1 MKKVMLLSVIVIYC
15 AIIFAQ
21 TDDLNQKKYWKFR
34 NNFRRDFVK
43 IGPSEGES
51 IPIATRRPI
60 ACKDNAGDG
69 PNKGTV
75 RWGDGMIFQGHYIGF
90 LATEYA
96 LLKKRNLDVTS
107 TLNEL
112 YYALNAINRSDLNAE
127 YYISDIDENQ
137 LPVVKGKNLNGF
149 YLRDD
154 AGEFMWDN
162 WSGQKMDCG
171 CNEGDRYI
179 TNNTARLNEGG
190 NISRY
195 ETDDHSTPS
204 LDQMTSL
211 LVGITV
217 INHLIGDD
225 EYVQPDPELPVMNIK
240 NEALQ
245 IANRLITYAY
255 EHNYYLL
262 DEWGWPVGN
271 GGGEL
276 IATAYPIS
284 IIGNKLLGN
293 DYSLVMK
300 RQKKRYKKAQA
311 YHSSTD
317 AEFQAALYES
327 YSMSEKAQVN
337 RFESENAWIYDEGPS
352 NFELYQTGDGA
363 KLISTNLF
371 LTLWHSIIPEVYPE
385 ILLDWSDNN
394 KLDASGGVYDSW
406 DGLPWPANEITFDN
420 MPLSDYNATI
430 IFNLGIASGIFNDE
444 QAFEWGIATKN
455 YQNVFIHALL
465 NDTEP
470 VWGDKALYQTFL
482 DNMPLYGGFKY
493 HGQSWLGYDDEGN
506 DVVGNKQIIWSDGW
520 GGEYKW
526 NDAVES
532 NSSEGHDGQFNALD
546 YLYLHNLYYLVF
558 GDEIA
563 EEYEETYDCF
573 CGSTSMED
581 ISALEAESE
590 GEIGSAE
597 MTIDEALSGDVKLH
611 PEIVK
616 QLSILDFCT
625 EHDLPGSSL
634 STSYDL
640 KQLFDDYHEL
650 DIALNKFQTKE
661 FTINA
666 GGELNIES
674 RLVICNTKELTVE
687 DGGQI
692 NLDKGEILIKPGA
705 KLIIK
710 GDVTIDRGTKVIV
723 EDGGEI
729 IIKTGGTLA
738 NSGYIR
744 LKEGGKMIY
753 EEDAIFK
760 MQDDFAELHLDGGD
774 LQLEPN
780 ALFTFVKGTSQ
791 SGQIRVSDWGEHIL
805 TTGNNRILLEGNGED
820 DPILVIDEDADFWAE
835 EDGKLEWIS
844 ILSGKVEIANNGRL
858 VSIPNFTANNVH
870 FVGENGNR
878 GLVTFDETNISNAV
892 IDHIPIYAALH
903 YRNTGTFNMTLT
915 DINHHT
921 DEIVVKV
928 KGKGYNISQST
939 FNGSGAYLFSAQNT
953 TEYSY
958 ISNTSF
964 NGDLSTVGVIDNSN
978 GTVEIKSCDFNNLY
992 AGVHKLDGKAILR
1005 CNDFTNFRKAGAIA
1019 HNNCILDLSS
1029 NGQGGYNTFVKNT
1042 AEFGENIGLWNA
1054 QGLIL
1059 NKGYNYFD
1067 EAGSLPIIK
1076 GTMQINPLGGAI
1088 PMLLASSNRWNV
1100 ANTAALPGDFNV
1112 TSSIVDGLTV
1122 NFYTGSPEDGPCP
1135 ISEDD
1140 LIAGVGL
1147 VVPPYQDGEAVLSSY
1162 NFNQESLSNAL
1173 NSCVQ
1178 ASNVYD
1184 ATKSDLNALALFEEV
1199 LIQYPDFEKTHR
1211 NEALARYGLSLMKQ
1225 TLQHAIAT
1233 GEIQIEQNQG
1243 SFSQGVQ
1250 HYVNVLN
1257 AMSNVPFNNHNYEQ
1271 LFYLEMDKAH
1281 LFKTLGKTD
1290 VALFLLLNAES
1301 CALNEKEQ
1309 QYLNHWKQEWDE
1321 EIRMTDYGYVEA
1333 EFKDTVWM
1341 VTSFYHIPT
1350 QQQFGEFGSRILDI
1364 NTIEYYACGQQRTQ
1378 MKDESENAI
1387 LPLMLYPNPNTG
1399 VFQIEYVLPEE
1410 SNGLVIIYDASGK
1423 EVYSFICTEGQHI
1436 KTLDFSGNQ
1445 SGAYLYSF
1453 YVNEKLEKTGQVII
1467 E

>member
-1 MKKVMLLSVIVIYC
+1 MKKVMLLSVMFMFC
-15 AIIFAQ
+15 ALIFAQ

-34 NNFRRDFVK
+34 NNFRRDFIK

-112 YYALNAINRSDLNAE
+112 YYALNAINRSDLKAE
-127 YYISDIDENQ
+127 LFISGIDDNQ
-137 LPVVKGKNLNGF
+137 LPVVKGEDLNGF

-154 AGEFMWDN
+154 AGEDMWLN
-162 WSGQKMDCG
+162 WSGQKMDCS

-211 LVGITV
+211 LVGIT
-217 INHLIGDD
+217 IIDHLLEDD
-225 EYVQPDPELPVMNIK
+225 VYVQPQPDLPVMNIK
-240 NEALQ
+240 NEAQQ
-245 IANRLITYAY
+245 IANRLISYAY
-255 EHNYYLL
+255 DHNWFLL

-271 GGGEL
+271 GGGDL
-276 IATAYPIS
+276 IYTAYPIS
-284 IIGNKLLGN
+284 LIGNKLTGN
-293 DYSLVMK
+293 DFSLK
-300 RQKKRYKKAQA
+300 PARRYQLDWEFARK
-311 YHSSTD
+311 YHS
-317 AEFQAALYES
+317 Q
-327 YSMSEKAQVN
+327 SEANREIMYDTLNFWEKEKVN
-337 RFESENAWIYDEGPS
+337 NFFDLNPWAYDEVGWGELEIGS
-352 NFELYQTGDGA
+352 NFEMRQITGLPAGGVSIELEVDYLEDVWTSFLPEVFVDIA
-363 KLISTNLF
+363 DDWQDDSTFNETLTFPLGWDKHPTINLF
-371 LTLWHSIIPEVYPE
+371 
-385 ILLDWSDNN
+385 
-394 KLDASGGVYDSW
+394 
-406 DGLPWPANEITFDN
+406 
-420 MPLSDYNATI
+420 SDYNHNI
-430 IFNLGIASGIFNDE
+430 VFNLGVASGLFDADN
-444 QAFEWGIATKN
+444 AAEWGLTTTN
-455 YQNVFIHALL
+455 YQLVLIQALL
-465 NDTEP
+465 NGTAP
-470 VWGDKALYQTFL
+470 VLGNSTFYQNALSA
-482 DNMPLYGGFKY
+482 MPVYGGFKY
-493 HGQSWLGYDDEGN
+493 HGQSWLGYDDDGN

-526 NDAVES
+526 NDAAES

-744 LKEGGKMIY
+744 LKEGGKMLY

-835 EDGKLEWIS
+835 EDGKLEWVAL
-844 ILSGKVEIANNGRL
+844 LSGKVEIAKNGRL
-858 VSIPNFTANNVH
+858 VCIPEFTANSVH
-870 FVGENGNR
+870 MVGAYDNR
-878 GLVTFDETNISNAV
+878 GLVTFDETNISNSV

-915 DINHHT
+915 DINHHA

-1054 QGLIL
+1054 QAIVL
-1059 NKGYNYFD
+1059 NNGYNYFD

-1076 GTMQINPLGGAI
+1076 GTLQINPVDGGI

-1112 TSSIVDGLTV
+1112 TISIVDGLTV

-1211 NEALARYGLSLMKQ
+1211 NEALARYGVSLMKQ

-1233 GEIQIEQNQG
+1233 GEIQIEQNQS

-1250 HYVNVLN
+1250 PYVNVLN

-1290 VALFLLLNAES
+1290 IALFLLLNAES

-1321 EIRMTDYGYVEA
+1321 EESNRRMKV
-1333 EFKDTVWM
+1333 
-1341 VTSFYHIPT
+1341 I
-1350 QQQFGEFGSRILDI
+1350 
-1364 NTIEYYACGQQRTQ
+1364 GQ
-1378 MKDESENAI
+1378 NG
-1387 LPLMLYPNPNTG
+1387 NTG
-1399 VFQIEYVLPEE
+1399 EH
-1410 SNGLVIIYDASGK
+1410 YD
-1423 EVYSFICTEGQHI
+1423 
-1436 KTLDFSGNQ
+1436 
-1445 SGAYLYSF
+1445 
-1453 YVNEKLEKTGQVII
+1453 
-1467 E
+1467 

>member
-1 MKKVMLLSVIVIYC
+1 MKRNQFYFLMVVLFSSQMLM
-15 AIIFAQ
+15 AQ
-21 TDDLNQKKYWKFR
+21 TDQQNIAKYWKFR
-34 NNFRRDFVK
+34 NNFRRDFIK
-43 IGPSEGES
+43 IGDERGES
-51 IPIATRRPI
+51 IPMASRLPI
-60 ACKDNAGDG
+60 GCKNNVDGSGD
-69 PNKGTV
+69 KGLL
-75 RWGDGMIFQGHYIGF
+75 RWGDGMIFHGHYIGF
-90 LATEYA
+90 LATEYR
-96 LLKKRNLDVTS
+96 LLKNSGEETTA

-112 YYALNAINRSDLNAE
+112 YYALSALNR
-127 YYISDIDENQ
+127 IDELAEPIITEIPENEHPSV
-137 LPVVKGKNLNGF
+137 LPENLNGY

-154 AGEFMWDN
+154 AGPLMYKN
-162 WSGQKMDCG
+162 WEEAPIQCRCTEGSSYRQNNVAAS
-171 CNEGDRYI
+171 NEGD
-179 TNNTARLNEGG
+179 
-190 NISRY
+190 Y
-195 ETDDHSTPS
+195 EALAATTHWSEPS
-204 LDQMTSL
+204 LDQLTSL
-211 LVGITV
+211 LVGLTV
-217 INHLIGDD
+217 IDKLVEDGI
-225 EYVQPDPELPVMNIK
+225 YVQPTPDDPVMDIR
-240 NEALQ
+240 NEAHQ
-245 IANRLITYAY
+245 IVNRLISHAKN
-255 EHNYYLL
+255 HNWFLL
-262 DEWGWPVGN
+262 NARGWPVQN

-276 IATAYPIS
+276 ILTAYPLSVINHNINGIDHRYSS
-284 IIGNKLLGN
+284 IKRRIGAYRAAAVY
-293 DYSLVMK
+293 YSEVPSK
-300 RQKKRYKKAQA
+300 RSEVWDTLNIIQK
-311 YHSSTD
+311 
-317 AEFQAALYES
+317 FQVEDFTGLDFWYEGWPSYFEMTHLAGLYETKPILFS
-327 YSMSEKAQVN
+327 GVWGEYTPELHTMLSEEIEDNDFIHDALMY
-337 RFESENAWIYDEGPS
+337 YDADPDHPIVPLYYPS
-352 NFELYQTGDGA
+352 TYI
-363 KLISTNLF
+363 K
-371 LTLWHSIIPEVYPE
+371 
-385 ILLDWSDNN
+385 
-394 KLDASGGVYDSW
+394 
-406 DGLPWPANEITFDN
+406 
-420 MPLSDYNATI
+420 DYNATI
-430 IFNLGIASGIFNDE
+430 VTNLGVASQLFTSEMVHSWTSLTNNHQLELID
-444 QAFEWGIATKN
+444 
-455 YQNVFIHALL
+455 ALL
-465 NDTEP
+465 KDGVPTEL
-470 VWGDKALYQTFL
+470 DRAYTKALL
-482 DNMPLYGGFKY
+482 DSMAVYGGFKFS
-493 HGQSWLGYDDEGN
+493 GQSWDPDPEIAAELP
-506 DVVGNKQIIWSDGW
+506 KQIVWSKGW

-526 NDAVES
+526 NDPDES
-532 NSSEGHDGQFNALD
+532 HSEKGHEGQFNALD
-546 YLYLHNLYYLVF
+546 YMYLHNLYYLVF
-558 GDEIA
+558 GDEI
-563 EEYEETYDCF
+563 EHEFEETYDCF
-573 CGSTSMED
+573 CGD
-581 ISALEAESE
+581 IEMSDIYALEADSDDDVLTNYN
-590 GEIGSAE
+590 AL
-597 MTIDEALSGDVKLH
+597 TDLVEAGVPLHSKL
-611 PEIVK
+611 VK
-616 QLSILDFCT
+616 QLSHLDFCT
-625 EHDLPGSSL
+625 KNVFT
-634 STSYDL
+634 STSTTSTVSI
-640 KQLFDDYHEL
+640 KQLFDDYH
-650 DIALNKFQTKE
+650 DIGISLNKYQTNV
-661 FTINA
+661 FTVSD
-666 GGELNIES
+666 GGKLNIEA
-674 RLVICNTKELTVE
+674 RLVVCNNKELTVE

-744 LKEGGKMIY
+744 LKEGGKMLY

-953 TEYSY
+953 SEYSY

-1005 CNDFTNFRKAGAIA
+1005 CTDFTNFRKAGAIA

-1054 QGLIL
+1054 QGIVL
-1059 NKGYNYFD
+1059 NNGYNYFD

-1076 GTMQINPLGGAI
+1076 GTLQINPLGGAI

-1147 VVPPYQDGEAVLSSY
+1147 VVPPYQDGEAVLSSH

-1173 NSCVQ
+1173 NSCLQ

-1233 GEIQIEQNQG
+1233 GEIQIEQNLS

-1250 HYVNVLN
+1250 PYVNVLN

-1290 VALFLLLNAES
+1290 IALFLLLNAES
-1301 CALNEKEQ
+1301 CALDEKEQ

-1341 VTSFYHIPT
+1341 DTSFYHIPT